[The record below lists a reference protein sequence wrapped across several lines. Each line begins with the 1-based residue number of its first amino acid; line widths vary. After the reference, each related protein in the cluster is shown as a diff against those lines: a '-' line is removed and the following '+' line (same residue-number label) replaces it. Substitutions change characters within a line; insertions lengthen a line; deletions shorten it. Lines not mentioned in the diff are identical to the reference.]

1 MKRKLILTM
10 AILFIGV
17 ISLCCFT
24 SCSSAKTV
32 DFGKYTTV
40 SFSGYNGSGYA
51 TVKVD
56 YETIAAM
63 LGEQNTASALMVLST
78 IKPSEI
84 ENNGSLSNGD
94 KIKVKIEYNEST
106 LEEVNLAAAN
116 TDLEFE
122 VKGLEEKQELDFF
135 KDVTVEVEGIS
146 PFCTVKAKYNG
157 DIEGIQEPFNKCE
170 VTDLNG
176 EFQSCYKNGDT
187 VIVSLS
193 NTMMTSLSEYN
204 LKETSKEYTV
214 NTDTAYIT
222 TAADLSADN
231 LAELDRIAEAAF
243 NEKVTELI
251 ESGSS
256 SSYQREQFIKSI
268 SGMSI
273 GSAAIT
279 NVDNMELKAKYI
291 GCTDSQF
298 GEPTML
304 GTSIYNHIYY
314 FYDVDVT
321 FDWKYFT
328 NTGTETV
335 NCTFAVC
342 LTNSTI
348 TADEI
353 TYTEAE
359 LYGAADQAAAKSKL
373 IDNADFAFEEF

>member
-1 MKRKLILTM
+1 MKQKFIIAT
-10 AILFIGV
+10 LFIGV
-17 ISLCCFT
+17 ILLCCFT

-32 DFGKYTTV
+32 DFGEHTTI
-40 SFSGYNGSGYA
+40 SFSGYNGNGYA

-56 YETIAAM
+56 YEAIGAM
-63 LGEQNTASALMVLST
+63 LGDQNTASALMVLST

-94 KIKVKIEYNEST
+94 KIKVKIEYDEST
-106 LEEVNLAAAN
+106 LEEVNLAATN
-116 TDLEFE
+116 TEFEFE

-222 TAADLSADN
+222 AVADLSADT
-231 LAELDRIAEAAF
+231 LAKLDSLADETFKAKAD
-243 NEKVTELI
+243 ELI
-251 ESGSS
+251 ESGMSMGFDRTS
-256 SSYQREQFIKSI
+256 LIKEITS
-268 SGMSI
+268 MSV
-273 GSAAIT
+273 GSAGFTKIENADI
-279 NVDNMELKAKYI
+279 KAKYV
-291 GCTDSQF
+291 GCTDNPNGVATWIGSKIYSQ
-298 GEPTML
+298 
-304 GTSIYNHIYY
+304 IYY

-321 FDWKYFT
+321 FDWKFFT
-328 NTGTETV
+328 DTGTETAK
-335 NCTFAVC
+335 CTFALC
-342 LTNSTI
+342 LTNPTI
-348 TADEI
+348 TGNEI

-359 LYGAADQAAAKSKL
+359 LIGAADQAAAKSKL